1 MGDIAENTAV
11 AKKGY
16 ELFMAVNIEGFMEL
30 IDDSCEWVTSGPQDK
45 LSWVGSYQGRAGV
58 GQFFGKLAEAIE
70 ITAFEPRE
78 FIAQGDR
85 VVVLGSS
92 TAINKATG
100 KSASQV
106 WAHATV
112 IDGKIHAFRNLST
125 TLRHRRFLFTD
136 SFLLLWKWRVG

>member
-16 ELFMAVNIEGFMEL
+16 ELFLAGNIEGFLEL
-30 IDDSCEWVTSGPQDK
+30 IDDSCEWVVSRPRDN
-45 LSWVGSYQGRAGV
+45 LPYLGSYRGRAEI
-58 GQFFGKLAEAIE
+58 GQFFGRLAETID

-92 TAINKATG
+92 TATNKATG
-100 KSASQV
+100 KSASQD
-106 WAHATV
+106 WAHAVTI
-112 IDGKIHAFRNLST
+112 IDGKIHAFQGYDDT
-125 TLRHRRFLFTD
+125 AAAVEAATP
-136 SFLLLWKWRVG
+136 